1 MKSLVVLLMLISLAA
16 VTQPAPIANS
26 SGLAAAS
33 TGSAENI
40 SQTVDADSSQA
51 ARIIAPAPP
60 AHKQRSSRRPARI
73 DLTTPFYR
81 FGRMPIR
88 IKD

>member
-1 MKSLVVLLMLISLAA
+1 MKSLVALLMLISLAA
-16 VTQPAPIANS
+16 VTQPAPIANP
-26 SGLAAAS
+26 SGLSAAS
-33 TGSAENI
+33 NSAAENI
-40 SQTVDADSSQA
+40 SQTVNADISQA
-51 ARIIAPAPP
+51 ELTIAPAPA

-73 DLTTPFYR
+73 DLTMPFYR

>member
-16 VTQPAPIANS
+16 VTQPAPIANP
-26 SGLAAAS
+26 SGLAVASNSAAKN
-33 TGSAENI
+33 T
-40 SQTVDADSSQA
+40 SQTVDADISQA
-51 ARIIAPAPP
+51 ALTIAPAPT
-60 AHKQRSSRRPARI
+60 AHKQRSARRPARI
-73 DLTTPFYR
+73 DLTMPFYR